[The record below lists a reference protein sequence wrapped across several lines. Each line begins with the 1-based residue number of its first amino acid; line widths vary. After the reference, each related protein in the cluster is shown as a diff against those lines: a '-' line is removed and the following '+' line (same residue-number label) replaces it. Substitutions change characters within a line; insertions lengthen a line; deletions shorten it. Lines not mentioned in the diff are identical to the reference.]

1 MATSRLTHT
10 HSRTHALR
18 TQLQDLASVCV
29 ALISINVRISCSFK
43 VGSNQS
49 VHNNN
54 ASGPARSTRA
64 MGQQRLTMRTSRSS
78 APNWMARSKAEACD
92 DAGWCYSRNVDADC
106 AAANAAATEWL
117 SILDCV
123 TRQTEQ
129 LSRNK
134 ATSNQ
139 MWLHAH
145 RNCDWPGVFFVVAY
159 TCVCVCVCKQLPCC
173 AIALC
178 ALLSQ
183 AFVFWNLSS
192 RRSVARW
199 LSEWKI
205 KSQSDAKIFYLKIIH
220 FS

>member
-18 TQLQDLASVCV
+18 TQLQDLARVCV

-78 APNWMARSKAEACD
+78 APNWMARSKAEASD

-106 AAANAAATEWL
+106 AAANAAANAAATEWL

-159 TCVCVCVCKQLPCC
+159 TYVCVCVQATSL
-173 AIALC
+173 LC
-178 ALLSQ
+178 DCSLCS
-183 AFVFWNLSS
+183 
-192 RRSVARW
+192 
-199 LSEWKI
+199 
-205 KSQSDAKIFYLKIIH
+205 LKPGVC
-220 FS
+220 FLKLEQ